1 MAVPVTPAPPVA
13 AQTALAS
20 PQVRATSVR
29 GVQLCGSGRCACPP
43 QDEETLVQR
52 DGGRTA
58 PGAGAA
64 PDSVHEALQSPGT
77 ALGQDTRSYF
87 EPLFGHDFGAVRVH
101 AEPSAQ
107 ASAAQIAAR
116 AYTVGDDIVLGPGL
130 PSQAVAPGS
139 RLLAHELTHVVQQS
153 GQPPATGRLAIGATD
168 TPAENEADAF
178 ADRVSAGSPVRV
190 TRQPGRAVRRAL
202 SCPELIQPDQPRAI
216 AGIGRPAHDAI
227 EEHARRQLGRRFW
240 RQPIPGASFGAYR
253 TEDRNPRNRSDP
265 TADEQATSQT
275 IGGRA
280 GDGTPDLGFRQ
291 GGAVE
296 LAEVKPAI
304 LTYGTTG
311 GLIEGEFQL
320 ANYVSKA
327 MSEENRGWRGRRRI
341 RSVEPMLPDRLT
353 FPAQL
358 TTSRGDRIRAGWCL
372 PGLVG
377 YRPLTPEETETIIC
391 GVSDHGAVDTFLDH
405 AMVPA
410 ERMIGDYIDQASSA
424 AARRIR
430 RFTLREGIQVL
441 SSHSVEGLKKLVV
454 AVGPPGTEDLMDLVP
469 EVELTDWA
477 ADFIADQLGGEQLEA
492 MLRSLAT
499 AIKDQLFADV
509 RAWLKNRIRTY
520 LQEALNAACAA
531 ATVGAAVSI
540 AALLR
545 RFGQDLAQH
554 FVDGLLDVARAWAV
568 QMARALAKSV
578 IVALLLA
585 VAVALLIFFL
595 PGILAGVAAVAEAS
609 IGAVAVGAGAAAAAG
624 PRLIALIDQLVQAF
638 LDAAPAL

>member
-1 MAVPVTPAPPVA
+1 VTVILAPPVVA
-13 AQTALAS
+13 PTAS
-20 PQVRATSVR
+20 PQVRTTSVR
-29 GVQLCGSGRCACPP
+29 GVQLCGSGRGACPA
-43 QDEETLVQR
+43 QDEEAHVQR
-52 DGGRTA
+52 ASSRTA
-58 PGAGAA
+58 PGATAA
-64 PDSVHEALQSPGT
+64 PDSVQDALRSPGT
-77 ALGQDTRSYF
+77 ALDQDARSYF

-116 AYTVGDDIVLGPGL
+116 AYTVGNDIVLGPGL
-130 PSQAVAPGS
+130 PRQAVAPGS

-153 GQPPATGRLAIGATD
+153 GQPPTTGRLAIGATD
-168 TPAENEADAF
+168 TPAESEADAV
-178 ADRVSAGSPVRV
+178 ADRVAAGTPVRV
-190 TRQPGRAVRRAL
+190 TRHPGGAVRRAL
-202 SCPELIQPDQPRAI
+202 SCPDLIQPNQPQAI

-227 EEHARRQLGRRFW
+227 EDHARRQFGRRFW
-240 RQPIPGASFGAYR
+240 QQAIPGASFGGYR

-265 TADEQATSQT
+265 TADERATSQN

-291 GGAVE
+291 GDTVE

-304 LTYGTTG
+304 LTYGTNG
-311 GLIEGEFQL
+311 GLIEGEMQL

-327 MSEENRGWRGRRRI
+327 MSQENTGWRGRRRI
-341 RSVEPMLPDRLT
+341 RTVAPMLPDRLT

-372 PGLVG
+372 PGLIG

-410 ERMIGDYIDQASSA
+410 ERMLDEYVDQASRA

-430 RFTLREGIQVL
+430 RFTLREGIQIL
-441 SSHSVEGLKKLVV
+441 SSYSVEGLKKLVV
-454 AVGPPGTEDLMDLVP
+454 AVGPPGTEELMDLVP

-477 ADFIADQLGGEQLEA
+477 ADFIADQIGGEQLEA

-509 RAWLKNRIRTY
+509 RAWIKNRIRAY
-520 LQEALNAACAA
+520 LQEALNAACTA

-545 RFGQDLAQH
+545 RFGQDLARH
-554 FVDGLLDVARAWAV
+554 FVDGVLDVARAWAV
-568 QMARALAKSV
+568 QMGRELAKV
-578 IVALLLA
+578 LVVALLLV

-595 PGILAGVAAVAEAS
+595 PEILAGVAAVAEAS
-609 IGAVAVGAGAAAAAG
+609 IGAVAVGAGAVAAAG
-624 PRLIALIDQLVQAF
+624 PRLTALIDQLVQAF
-638 LDAAPAL
+638 VDAAPAF